1 MRALRSVVLPTL
13 RLLVWTVIAVA
24 LAVLAFRGP
33 ATDQASGPTDAPPVD
48 LASPLVPVSVG
59 TVANVVTVQGTV
71 SADPAAAVRATAA
84 GTVRRV
90 LAAEGAAVTQGQAL
104 LEIRTETERDPVTST
119 DADGNT
125 VVTPREPLVTTTTVK
140 AAAAGT
146 LTSMT
151 ALVDQVVAV
160 GDTVGQLSP
169 GTLSITATLTQDEQF
184 RLLAPPASAQVT
196 VQGGPAPFTCSGLVL
211 GAAASASGSDPS
223 AGTDPSTG
231 APGTPGTTARCSVPP
246 GTAVFPGMAAT
257 VDVDAGTATDV
268 LTLPITAVQGSVQ
281 NGTVW
286 LAGPDGG
293 DPVETPVTLG
303 LNDGSLVQITGGL
316 AEGDQVL
323 EFVPVPDDTVVDGGM
338 GGFGG

>member
-13 RLLVWTVIAVA
+13 RLLVWVVIAVA

-33 ATDQASGPTDAPPVD
+33 ATEQASGPSEAPPVD
-48 LASPLVPVSVG
+48 LASPLVPVSLG
-59 TVANVVTVQGTV
+59 TVSNVVSVQGTV
-71 SADPAAAVRATAA
+71 AADPATPVRATAA

-90 LAAEGAAVTQGQAL
+90 LAAQGAAVTAGQPV
-104 LEIRTETERDPVTST
+104 LEIRSETERDPVTST

-140 AAAAGT
+140 AASAGT
-146 LTSMT
+146 LTAMT

-160 GDTVGQLSP
+160 GDTVGELSP

-184 RLLAPPASAQVT
+184 RLLAPPTTAEVT
-196 VQGGPAPFTCSGLVL
+196 VQGGPAPFTCAGLAL
-211 GAAASASGSDPS
+211 GAATSTS
-223 AGTDPSTG
+223 GTDPSTG
-231 APGTPGTTARCSVPP
+231 GDPSGGTSGAPGTTARCSVPA

-257 VDVDAGTATDV
+257 VDVDAGTAADV

-303 LNDGSLVQITGGL
+303 LNDGSLVQITGGV